1 MASGKAA
8 WNEGGKQ
15 LREGAKYIEAN
26 YGDFLQ
32 NIANQ
37 VNAAVALLREYVL
50 QAWRSILQYLNHAWE
65 SSKPHFQQLGK
76 VSGASYRV
84 VVLSNYSLLQMI
96 IEKSLELIK
105 FLQDNFP
112 VYMEMISQ
120 ALADL
125 VQFTVNTWQKITDAF

>member
-50 QAWRSILQYLNHAWE
+50 QAWRSILPYLNHAWE

-76 VSGASYRV
+76 VSRASYCCCV
-84 VVLSNYSLLQMI
+84 V
-96 IEKSLELIK
+96 
-105 FLQDNFP
+105 
-112 VYMEMISQ
+112 
-120 ALADL
+120 
-125 VQFTVNTWQKITDAF
+125 

>member
-50 QAWRSILQYLNHAWE
+50 QAWRSILPYLNHAWE

-76 VSGASYRV
+76 VSRASYRV
-84 VVLSNYSLLQMI
+84 VVLSNDSLLQMI

-105 FLQDNFP
+105 FLQAP
-112 VYMEMISQ
+112 LM
-120 ALADL
+120 
-125 VQFTVNTWQKITDAF
+125 TV